1 MKARILFVALC
12 VAFTSFATA
21 QEAKKCDGPTPE
33 QRIEWR
39 VMNLQQKLLLDD
51 AKSAEFAQ
59 IYKEYLQAKMN
70 CRPTC
75 VRGKNLTDDQ
85 IKTNLESVFATKQK
99 ALDLDKELY
108 TKLSGILNAKQLEIV
123 FAKDKFDGRAKW
135 GKPGKKAPFAPG
147 AKRGMMK
154 AECPKAD
161 CKKECKKAECPKAD
175 CKKECKKAECPKTDC
190 KKECKKAECP
200 KADCKKECK
209 KAECPKADCK
219 KECKKAECP
228 KTDCKKE
235 CKKAE
240 CPKADCKK
248 ECQK

>member
-21 QEAKKCDGPTPE
+21 QEAKKCNGPTPE

-85 IKTNLESVFATKQK
+85 IKTNLESVLATKQK

-123 FAKDKFDGRAKW
+123 FAKEKFDGRGKW
-135 GKPGKKAPFAPG
+135 GKPGMKAPFAPG

-154 AECPKAD
+154 G
-161 CKKECKKAECPKAD
+161 
-175 CKKECKKAECPKTDC
+175 
-190 KKECKKAECP
+190 ECKKAECP

-228 KTDCKKE
+228 KAECKKE

>member
-21 QEAKKCDGPTPE
+21 QEAKKCNGPTPE

-123 FAKDKFDGRAKW
+123 FAKEKFDGRGKW
-135 GKPGKKAPFAPG
+135 GKPGMKAPFAPG
-147 AKRGMMK
+147 AKKGMMKAGCKKECKK
-154 AECPKAD
+154 AECPKTD

-209 KAECPKADCK
+209 KAECPKV
-219 KECKKAECP
+219 
-228 KTDCKKE
+228 DCKKE

-248 ECQK
+248 ECKK